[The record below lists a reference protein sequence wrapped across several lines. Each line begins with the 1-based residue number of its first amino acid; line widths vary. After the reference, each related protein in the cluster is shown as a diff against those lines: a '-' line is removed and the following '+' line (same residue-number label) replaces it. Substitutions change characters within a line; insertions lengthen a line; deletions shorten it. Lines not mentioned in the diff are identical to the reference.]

1 MKIKVKGDLL
11 QIIEIENKNLKIK
24 VKVVLLQII
33 EIEICF
39 KLKI

>member
-1 MKIKVKGDLL
+1 MEIKVKGDLL
-11 QIIEIENKNLKIK
+11 QIIEIKNKNLKIK

-39 KLKI
+39 KPKN